1 MGIKSKKAIETELLL
16 LQYRRGESGALE
28 ELIAKWNRPLFY
40 FIRRFVDKEEDAWD
54 VLQEIW
60 IKVIQQIRQLRDPA
74 AFITWIYRIAHNTAI
89 SQYRKECR
97 FEPLPEDDD
106 IAELQIEEH
115 LQFDDMDVLDLH
127 KALSLLSLSH
137 REVITLHFLEDFDIQ
152 EIAAITDTSPGTI
165 KSRLHYAK
173 RALRELFDKKEKQ
186 EGECHA

>member
-1 MGIKSKKAIETELLL
+1 MT
-16 LQYRRGESGALE
+16 
-28 ELIAKWNRPLFY
+28 
-40 FIRRFVDKEEDAWD
+40 
-54 VLQEIW
+54 
-60 IKVIQQIRQLRDPA
+60 
-74 AFITWIYRIAHNTAI
+74 
-89 SQYRKECR
+89 SQ
-97 FEPLPEDDD
+97 
-106 IAELQIEEH
+106 ELQIEEH

-152 EIAAITDTSPGTI
+152 EIAANYRHFTPAPS